1 MSAGSSKILA
11 KRVPQ
16 RVVDVAEEVQDWEN
30 HIIMRFPED
39 VADKIGKVVDE
50 GSREELA
57 ISFHPDMRTA
67 NVRFGQRIMSGKL
80 YDLPCVCEV
89 RT

>member
-30 HIIMRFPED
+30 YIIVRFPDD
-39 VADKIGKVVDE
+39 VAQKV
-50 GSREELA
+50 GLFCLILFLFTFLSPL
-57 ISFHPDMRTA
+57 
-67 NVRFGQRIMSGKL
+67 
-80 YDLPCVCEV
+80 
-89 RT
+89 

>member
-30 HIIMRFPED
+30 HIIMRFPDD
-39 VADKIGKVVDE
+39 VADKI
-50 GSREELA
+50 RM
-57 ISFHPDMRTA
+57 ISLMFTIRNFNQLTDDAVTMRISLM
-67 NVRFGQRIMSGKL
+67 NDRNINRSLRWGVFF
-80 YDLPCVCEV
+80 
-89 RT
+89 